1 MIRINLLPYRD
12 ERRQRQILHYIGV
25 AALAIV
31 VVAGLILSTYSYGSM
46 QLGDAQQRLQAL
58 QDRNSVIRNK
68 IGELSKFKEV
78 QAEVEKKLDLVTEL
92 QQGRF
97 QSLSTLLELSSAIPK
112 NVWLTQVR
120 TSSGR
125 VDLSGLGES
134 NRAVAKFMRSLED
147 KKAFAG
153 VNLKLIKR
161 QRVNGVPLRSF
172 SLTMKR
178 VIVPED
184 RKVADKQKNAVGN
197 KAT

>member
-25 AALAIV
+25 TALAIV
-31 VVAGLILSTYSYGSM
+31 VVAGLILSTYSYGSI
-46 QLGDAQQRLQAL
+46 QLSDARQRLQAL